1 MQKNN
6 EALYAQIDQYLSGQ
20 LAEAESAAMR
30 AALLEDA
37 ALAQE
42 VELRRLEFE
51 VAEELIAQT
60 IRDQLHRLR
69 TEPPPQNHVQSPK
82 EEKFRPYIW
91 AIIAAM
97 LSIVA
102 IGLYWWVNR
111 SVPPSAIAPLPNTT
125 PQLLPTDSAKQT
137 PQATAPPAAT
147 PETDPEPPKAEADR
161 YLALAQKYYRD
172 PDLGTLRGTALD
184 ATPFETATAAWEKQD
199 WAGVLAALDRVGTS
213 DPQFIRAQVF
223 RGHAQFK
230 MKRYRLAAQTFKTIS
245 DSHIQPW
252 AEEADWYILLAL
264 LADGRGKS
272 AAFQTGLQKVLA
284 DVAHPYFSE
293 AEALR
298 EALAIK

>member
-1 MQKNN
+1 
-6 EALYAQIDQYLSGQ
+6 
-20 LAEAESAAMR
+20 MR

-42 VELRRLEFE
+42 VELRQLEFE

-69 TEPPPQNHVQSPK
+69 TGPPPQNPVQSPQ
-82 EEKFRPYIW
+82 EEKFRPHIW

-102 IGLYWWVNR
+102 IGYWWANR
-111 SVPPSAIAPLPNTT
+111 SVPPSAIAPLPNTA
-125 PQLLPTDSAKQT
+125 PQLLPTDSAKQI
-137 PQATAPPAAT
+137 PQAATPPAAT

-172 PDLGTLRGTALD
+172 PDLGTLRGTAVG
-184 ATPFETATAAWEKQD
+184 ASPFETATTAWEKQD
-199 WAGVLAALDRVGTS
+199 WAGVLAALDRVETA
-213 DPQFIRAQVF
+213 DPQFIRAQAF

-230 MKRYRLAAQTFKTIS
+230 MKRYRLATQTFKTIS

-252 AEEADWYILLAL
+252 AEESDWYILLAL
-264 LADGRGKS
+264 LADGRVKS
-272 AAFQTGLQKVLA
+272 STFQTGLQKVLA
-284 DVAHPYFSE
+284 DAAHPYFSE
-293 AEALR
+293 AETLRKALTV
-298 EALAIK
+298 K